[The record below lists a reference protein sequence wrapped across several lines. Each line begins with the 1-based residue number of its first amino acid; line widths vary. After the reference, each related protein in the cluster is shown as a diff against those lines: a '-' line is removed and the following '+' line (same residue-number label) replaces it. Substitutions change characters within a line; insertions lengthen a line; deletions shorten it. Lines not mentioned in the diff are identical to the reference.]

1 MALLARNSLSD
12 LQLLKVGKI
21 MLSKYGRLMLP
32 SGTFPDKV
40 TPGIDFTD
48 EAVVHCDVPIGKIL
62 S

>member
-21 MLSKYGRLMLP
+21 MLSKYGRLMLS
-32 SGTFPDKV
+32 SGTFTDKV

-48 EAVVHCDVPIGKIL
+48 EAVVHCAVPVVKIL